1 LLNLIKKV
9 LDIKN
14 KYCNQNFQDMKICT
28 VFISKPKFEAGH
40 PYIGFDNENHKKTV
54 LDRLRSRF
62 SDLDFVDEEIVT
74 KYDAGLMKKI
84 KDDAKQCDGMLVY
97 TVGQYG
103 DPGIVDAGV
112 ELVELNIPT
121 VLANNPYGGDAVF
134 LQIYDRVKG
143 KGYRV
148 LPVSSPDLEDVEKA
162 VDILRRILL
171 MKGKRILLYTIDE
184 KTRLDLE
191 GLMELVGP
199 DIGKPYVEKMIRQ
212 VVSGEGEWSI
222 EESYI
227 DLVGTDQAHSWRRN
241 EELYKKNLQE
251 VFGVEVARL
260 HPDEII
266 EYYRKVD
273 PYEVGRIIEKWEK
286 SAKKIHPEVSEKAIH
301 NAARLYL
308 ASRELMKKHG
318 ADAISFDCGTL
329 FLTGKIPA
337 FPCFAF
343 SRLMDEGYTGICE
356 ADLDSGVSA
365 LFVRYLFDK
374 PSILT
379 NHSLDTIHNRVTYM
393 HCFAPTGMRGIG
405 KEPLPY
411 EIERHGESH
420 GMGAVPFVEF
430 PAGETLTT
438 IKISILKK
446 KIAIRTGI
454 IVGMVRDEKACRVKV
469 LVESDAKKILENYD
483 WDAFGFHRVSFLGDH
498 RDDVIA
504 AAKLTGLEVCEE
516 DR

>member
-1 LLNLIKKV
+1 
-9 LDIKN
+9 
-14 KYCNQNFQDMKICT
+14 MKICV
-28 VFISKPKFEAGH
+28 VFISKPDFEAGH
-40 PYIGFDNENHKKTV
+40 PYIGFNNENHKKTV
-54 LDRLRSRF
+54 LEKLRARF
-62 SDLDFVDEEIVT
+62 SDLEFVDEEIVT

-97 TVGQYG
+97 TIGQYG

-121 VLANNPYGGDAVF
+121 VLANYPYGGDPVF
-134 LQIYDRVKG
+134 LKIYDRVKG

-148 LPVSSPDLEDVEKA
+148 LPISSPDFEDVEKA
-162 VDILRRILL
+162 IDMLRRILL
-171 MKGKRILLYTIDE
+171 MKGRKILLYTLNE
-184 KTRLDLE
+184 RTSLDLE
-191 GLMELVGP
+191 GLMELVSP
-199 DIGKPYVEKMIRQ
+199 DMGKPYVEKMIRQ
-212 VVSGEGEWSI
+212 VVSREGEWSI
-222 EESYI
+222 GESYI

-241 EELYKKNLQE
+241 EELYRKNLQE
-251 VFGVEVARL
+251 VFGVEVIRL
-260 HPDEII
+260 HPNEILEHYRRADPDEVKRI
-266 EYYRKVD
+266 
-273 PYEVGRIIEKWEK
+273 VGEWKK
-286 SAKKIHPEVSEKAIH
+286 NAKAIHPETSERAIE
-301 NAARLYL
+301 NAVRLYL
-308 ASRELMKKHG
+308 ASRKLMEKRG

-329 FLTGKIPA
+329 FLTGKMPA

-343 SRLMDEGYTGICE
+343 SRLMDEGFAGICE

-365 LFVRYLFDK
+365 LFVRYLFDE

-393 HCFAPTGMRGIG
+393 HCFAPTRMRGIG

-438 IKISILKK
+438 IKISMLKK
-446 KIAIRTGI
+446 KIAVRTGRI
-454 IVGMVRDEKACRVKV
+454 IGMVKDEKACRVKV

-483 WDAFGFHRVSFLGDH
+483 WDTFGFHRVSFLGDH
-498 RDDVIA
+498 RSDVISA
-504 AAKLTGLEVCEE
+504 ASLAGLEVCEE